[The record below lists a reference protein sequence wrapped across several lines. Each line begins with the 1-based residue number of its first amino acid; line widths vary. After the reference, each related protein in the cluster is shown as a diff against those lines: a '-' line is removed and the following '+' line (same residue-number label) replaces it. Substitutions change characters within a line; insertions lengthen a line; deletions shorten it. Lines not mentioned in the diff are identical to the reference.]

1 MAGKRSK
8 CSRRRS
14 RKQHGG
20 NIKRRSHRRRRRNQR
35 GGLIPL
41 PLMTLGA
48 GLLAPIIAD
57 GVNDI
62 VKRFGI

>member
-8 CSRRRS
+8 CSRRH

-20 NIKRRSHRRRRRNQR
+20 NIKRRVNNKRRRRNQR
-35 GGLIPL
+35 GGFIPL
-41 PLMTLGA
+41 PLMALGA
-48 GLLAPIIAD
+48 GLLTPIIAD

-62 VKRFGI
+62 VKRLGI